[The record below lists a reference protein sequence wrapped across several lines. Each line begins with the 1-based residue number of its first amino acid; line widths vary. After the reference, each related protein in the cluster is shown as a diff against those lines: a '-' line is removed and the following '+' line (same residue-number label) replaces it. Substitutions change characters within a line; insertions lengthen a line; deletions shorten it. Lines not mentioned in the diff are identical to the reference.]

1 MKFKIRLPTLGDI
14 EKIVKIY
21 SEWGKFKGIL
31 PDCLTIGDSYDDLI
45 KFFDGTNDSR
55 RYLLAENES
64 NEAIGVCYIDLIFL
78 GYNNIR
84 LGDMMVK
91 EKYRKMGVGGA
102 LVDKVIDY
110 AKENNVNKIW
120 LWTQEELKDA
130 IRLYEKKE
138 FVFEGRQKNQF
149 CNKDTLLYGLVA
161 ES

>member
-1 MKFKIRLPTLGDI
+1 MKFKIRLATLGDI

-55 RYLLAENES
+55 RYLLAENEG